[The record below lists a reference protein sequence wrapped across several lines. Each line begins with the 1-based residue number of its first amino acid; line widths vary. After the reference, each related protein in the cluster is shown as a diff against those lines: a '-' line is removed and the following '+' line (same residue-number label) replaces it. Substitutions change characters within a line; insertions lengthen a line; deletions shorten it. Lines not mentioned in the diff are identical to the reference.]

1 MKHRT
6 LVRATAKPKTHS
18 FDVVVAGG
26 GPAGVAAAL
35 SAARAGARV
44 AVLEGTG
51 ALGGMGTSGLVPAFG
66 PFTNGKRL
74 VVRGIGLE
82 VVKKLLRGA
91 GGFVSQTPEAITR
104 YDWVHI
110 NAESLKRLLDELLL
124 RSGARVRF
132 FTQVTE
138 PLVRGR
144 RIAAVR
150 TWSKSGLEEW
160 RAKVFV
166 DATGDADVAARA
178 GAPFDQGGARGAM
191 QPSSVCFVIA
201 GLRSELVDKVLWS
214 RPFGELARKGTLS
227 GELSGKHDHHY
238 LVSHVVRDHSATG
251 FNYKHQP
258 GTDGTDADSLTRAIV
273 EGRRQAEELCRFLRR
288 RLPGCEEGFL
298 ASTAALVGVRETRR
312 IVGEY
317 VMDARHFW
325 DRVKSPDDIADYSY
339 FIDIHD
345 VPSGASAAWK
355 YLRQFD
361 DKRRPAGGYYG
372 IPYRA
377 LIPKKLDNLLVAGR
391 SISCDRAMQGAI
403 RTMPACFATGEA
415 AGLAAAVAGGKG
427 GDVREVNVR
436 RLQDRLIRQG
446 AFIDLGER
454 STQ

>member
-1 MKHRT
+1 MRKMKLNVHT
-6 LVRATAKPKTHS
+6 

-44 AVLEGTG
+44 AVIEGTG
-51 ALGGMGTSGLVPAFG
+51 AFGGMGTSGLVPAFG
-66 PFTNGKRL
+66 PFTDGKRL
-74 VVRGIGLE
+74 VIRGIGLE
-82 VVKKLLRGA
+82 VLKKLLRRG
-91 GGFVSQTPEAITR
+91 GGFVSQTPGAVTR
-104 YDWVHI
+104 HDWVHI
-110 NAESLKRLLDELLL
+110 NAESLKRLLDELMLG
-124 RSGARVRF
+124 SGATVRF

-150 TWSKSGLEEW
+150 TWSKSGIEEW
-160 RAKVFV
+160 RARVFV

-178 GAPFDQGGARGAM
+178 GAPFDQGGARGRM
-191 QPSSVCFVIA
+191 QPTSVCFVIA
-201 GLRSELVDKVLWS
+201 GLRSEQVDRVLWS
-214 RPFGELARKGTLS
+214 KPFGELARKGTLS
-227 GELSGKHDHHY
+227 GELSGRHDHHY
-238 LVSHVVRDHSATG
+238 LVSHVVQDHSATG

-258 GTDGTDADSLTRAIV
+258 GTDGTDADSLTRAIL

-288 RLPGCEEGFL
+288 RLPGCERGFL

-325 DRVKSPDDIADYSY
+325 DCVKSPDDIADYAY
-339 FIDIHD
+339 YIDIHD
-345 VPSGASAAWK
+345 VPKGTAAARK
-355 YLRQFD
+355 YLRGHHTNS
-361 DKRRPAGGYYG
+361 RPSGGHYG

-377 LIPKKLDNLLVAGR
+377 LIPRKLDNLLVAGR

-415 AGLAAAVAGGKG
+415 AGLAAAMAAGKSGE
-427 GDVREVNVR
+427 VRAINVR
-436 RLQDRLIRQG
+436 RLQARLIRRG
-446 AFIDLGER
+446 AFIDRGGEK
-454 STQ
+454 